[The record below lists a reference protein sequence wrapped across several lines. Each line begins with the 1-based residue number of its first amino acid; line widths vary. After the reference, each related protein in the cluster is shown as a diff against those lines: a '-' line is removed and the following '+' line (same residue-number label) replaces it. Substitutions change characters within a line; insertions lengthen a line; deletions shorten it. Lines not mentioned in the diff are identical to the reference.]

1 LSKHLFRDFA
11 CFLRRFDDVDA
22 AFESVVEGPLSSP
35 AGVNLRFHHQ
45 SAIRTDSSCGEI
57 EISQFARD
65 RFRFIRR
72 CRDFSARCG
81 YSKFFE
87 QRFRLIFV
95 NIHRAVASKALK
107 CADGNRNSVRMAAHD
122 EIAAKIENAT
132 ASKLLLASAADNIR
146 ALLNSGS
153 SEFYSRVISELIAGG
168 HWDELSDRFYK
179 TLEFGTGGLRGR
191 TIGKIVTK
199 AERGNAGTDERPQF
213 PCVGT
218 NAMNF
223 ANVNRA
229 TQGLVAYAKEWH
241 AKNKIE
247 TRPRIVIAHDSRFF
261 SNEFTELTAEVAAE
275 NGCDA
280 YIFDGPRST
289 PELSFAVRHLN
300 ATAGIVI
307 TASHNPPHD
316 NGYKV
321 YFADGAQVIE
331 PHASGIIEKVNT
343 IRSESY
349 EPLPKDRQGTVT
361 TLGHE
366 VDEAYMK
373 RLETLIVDRRAL
385 SSAKSLRIVFT
396 PLHGTGAVT
405 LNPMLQRL
413 GFNFEVVP
421 EQEKFDPRFST
432 VKSPNP
438 ENAEALALGIEL
450 ARKTKA
456 DIVIATDPDSDRLGV
471 AVRDASSEM
480 KLLSGNQI
488 GSLLAYYRLK
498 KSFDLGILNQE
509 NASRAVVIKTFV
521 TTDLQKVISEHFG
534 VRCVETLTGF
544 KYFGAKLEKYERAL
558 PPEIRKKYRQLSEEE
573 TRAARLKYSSFY
585 VFGSEESYGYSGADF
600 VRDKDGNAGAIMF
613 CEMAAYAKSR
623 GRTVDQLLDEAF
635 AGFGYFEEKNASIYF
650 EGAEGADKIARLL
663 ESYANNPPTEIAG
676 SKVVGI
682 TDFEKQTIRDVEG
695 DVIPKQKMSIF
706 ELEDKTRIA
715 VRGSGTEPKIKY
727 YNFAQRRPDKGK
739 FTEDELAKIKR
750 GVSEQLEKV
759 WGFIEKDAHARLK

>member
-1 LSKHLFRDFA
+1 
-11 CFLRRFDDVDA
+11 
-22 AFESVVEGPLSSP
+22 
-35 AGVNLRFHHQ
+35 
-45 SAIRTDSSCGEI
+45 
-57 EISQFARD
+57 
-65 RFRFIRR
+65 
-72 CRDFSARCG
+72 
-81 YSKFFE
+81 
-87 QRFRLIFV
+87 
-95 NIHRAVASKALK
+95 
-107 CADGNRNSVRMAAHD
+107 MATQD
-122 EIAAKIENAT
+122 ETAAKIDKALANKQLLESAARNIRD
-132 ASKLLLASAADNIR
+132 LLAAP
-146 ALLNSGS
+146 
-153 SEFYSRVISELIAGG
+153 SELYSRVV
-168 HWDELSDRFYK
+168 DELVAREESDELNDRFYK
-179 TLEFGTGGLRGR
+179 TLQFGTGGLRGR

-199 AERGNAGTDERPQF
+199 AERGNAGRDERPQF

-241 AKNKIE
+241 AENKIDA
-247 TRPRIVIAHDSRFF
+247 RPKIVIAHDTRFF
-261 SNEFTELTAEVAAE
+261 SNEFTELTAKVAAE

-289 PELSFAVRHLN
+289 PELSFAVRYLN

-321 YFADGAQVIE
+321 YFADGAQVID
-331 PHASGIIEKVNT
+331 PHASGIIAKVNAT
-343 IRSESY
+343 KSESY
-349 EPLPKDRQGTVT
+349 EPLPRDRQGSVT
-361 TLGHE
+361 TLGRD

-373 RLETLIVDRRAL
+373 RLETLIVDPTVL
-385 SSAKSLRIVFT
+385 SNAKALRIVFT
-396 PLHGTGAVT
+396 PLHGTGSVT
-405 LNPMLQRL
+405 LKPMLKRL
-413 GFNFEVVP
+413 GFNFEIVP

-438 ENAEALALGIEL
+438 ENAETLTLGIEL
-450 ARKTKA
+450 AKKTNA
-456 DIVIATDPDSDRLGV
+456 DVVIATDPDSDRLGV
-471 AVRDASSEM
+471 AVRSATGEM
-480 KLLSGNQI
+480 KLITGNQI

-498 KSFDLGILNQE
+498 KFFDLGILNKE

-521 TTDLQKVISEHFG
+521 TTDLQKVIPKHFG

-558 PPEIRKKYRQLSEEE
+558 PAEIRKKYRQLSEEE

-635 AGFGYFEEKNASIYF
+635 AGFGYFDEKNASLYF

-663 ESYANNPPTEIAG
+663 GSYANKPPREIAG
-676 SKVVGI
+676 SKVAGV

-727 YNFAQRRPDKGK
+727 YIFVQRRPDKGK
-739 FTEDELAKIKR
+739 FSEEELAGIKR
-750 GVSEQLEKV
+750 EVTEQLYKI
-759 WGFIEKDAHARLK
+759 WSFIEKDAHARLK

>member
-1 LSKHLFRDFA
+1 MTITIENKIA
-11 CFLRRFDDVDA
+11 DA
-22 AFESVVEGPLSSP
+22 IARGELLDS
-35 AGVNLRFHHQ
+35 AG
-45 SAIRTDSSCGEI
+45 
-57 EISQFARD
+57 
-65 RFRFIRR
+65 
-72 CRDFSARCG
+72 
-81 YSKFFE
+81 K
-87 QRFRLIFV
+87 
-95 NIHRAVASKALK
+95 NIH
-107 CADGNRNSVRMAAHD
+107 
-122 EIAAKIENAT
+122 
-132 ASKLLLASAADNIR
+132 
-146 ALLNSGS
+146 ALLEGAPSDL
-153 SEFYSRVISELIAGG
+153 YSRVVDELIAGG
-168 HWDELSDRFYK
+168 KWDELNDRFYK

-199 AERGNAGTDERPQF
+199 AERGNAGADKRPQF

-241 AKNKIE
+241 TQNKID
-247 TRPRIVIAHDSRFF
+247 TRPKIVIAHDTRFF
-261 SNEFTELTAEVAAE
+261 SNEFTELTAKVAAE

-289 PELSFAVRHLN
+289 PELSFTVRHLN

-331 PHASGIIEKVNT
+331 PHASGIIAKVNAVK
-343 IRSESY
+343 SESY
-349 EPLPKDRQGTVT
+349 EPLPKDRQGRVT
-361 TLGHE
+361 TLGRDI
-366 VDEAYMK
+366 DEAYMK
-373 RLETLIVDRRAL
+373 RLETLIVDP
-385 SSAKSLRIVFT
+385 SVMSNAKALRIIFT
-396 PLHGTGAVT
+396 PLHGTGSVT
-405 LNPMLQRL
+405 LKPMLKRL
-413 GFNFEVVP
+413 GFNFEIVP

-438 ENAEALALGIEL
+438 ENAEALTLGIEL
-450 ARKTKA
+450 AKKTNA
-456 DIVIATDPDSDRLGV
+456 DVVIATDPDSDRLGV
-471 AVRDASSEM
+471 AVRSATGEM
-480 KLLSGNQI
+480 KLISGNQI

-498 KSFDLGILNQE
+498 KFFELGVLNEE

-521 TTDLQKVISEHFG
+521 TTDLQKAIPEHFG

-558 PPEIRKKYRQLSEEE
+558 PEEIRKKYRELSEEE

-600 VRDKDGNAGAIMF
+600 VRDKDGNAAGIMF

-635 AGFGYFEEKNASIYF
+635 AGFGYFDEKNASLYF

-663 ESYANNPPTEIAG
+663 ESYANKPPGKIAG
-676 SKVVGI
+676 SKVAGI

-727 YNFAQRRPDKGK
+727 YIFAQKRPEKEK
-739 FTEDELAKIKR
+739 FTAEQLNKIKTNVGR
-750 GVSEQLEKV
+750 RLEDI
-759 WGFIEKDAHARLK
+759 WEWIEKDAHARLK

>member
-1 LSKHLFRDFA
+1 
-11 CFLRRFDDVDA
+11 
-22 AFESVVEGPLSSP
+22 
-35 AGVNLRFHHQ
+35 
-45 SAIRTDSSCGEI
+45 
-57 EISQFARD
+57 
-65 RFRFIRR
+65 
-72 CRDFSARCG
+72 
-81 YSKFFE
+81 
-87 QRFRLIFV
+87 
-95 NIHRAVASKALK
+95 
-107 CADGNRNSVRMAAHD
+107 MAAHD
-122 EIAAKIENAT
+122 EIAAKIENAM
-132 ASKLLLASAADNIR
+132 ASKQLLASAADNIR

-247 TRPRIVIAHDSRFF
+247 TRPKIVIAHDSRFF

-488 GSLLAYYRLK
+488 GSLLAFYRLK